1 MAWKKKNLLLCYFA
15 ASTFAFKLKCTH
27 ISANKTAYKEFYWHI
42 LGGWWW
48 WWCIC
53 CRLFPK
59 EFIIEV
65 FILSAITYAFHK
77 FASFEVYPGEMNHI
91 QQQEMKALFRSST
104 CEYHKN
110 QITPLSTH
118 ECYAQ
123 HLAAK
128 TILVDVNDAL
138 LITYLIDWI

>member
-1 MAWKKKNLLLCYFA
+1 M
-15 ASTFAFKLKCTH
+15 
-27 ISANKTAYKEFYWHI
+27 
-42 LGGWWW
+42 
-48 WWCIC
+48 C

-104 CEYHKN
+104 CEYHEKSN
-110 QITPLSTH
+110 YSVEHPRMLCTTFGS
-118 ECYAQ
+118 E
-123 HLAAK
+123 
-128 TILVDVNDAL
+128 NDFGRCQ
-138 LITYLIDWI
+138 